1 LLLLKNI
8 SISSFIINCFY
19 FIENL
24 IKKGIIEDT
33 KIILQGYRLKIY
45 IYGNQSFKKE
55 IHETLEHSNIK
66 FKLDN
71 NTVIE
76 EISTLEKLKRTIEN
90 NPNDIYLIDD
100 EKIIKKNS
108 LNKKIKFL
116 TPKDGIEEEYLLD
129 SGIADLTIDSLK
141 ELPKYIIRKY
151 EELKLLEP
159 KIEVEEEKVEETKSS
174 IELDEELSMLLSKG
188 NIDNL
193 NEGID
198 EIFDLDNDFDNLD
211 DLIGSIDS
219 NEEIKDNDNF
229 AQITSFNDDFGLNNI
244 SFDYDDN
251 DVLSK
256 DTTEN
261 KNSKLIEELDFLGE
275 EVVGEEEDYSD
286 LEKVNNDLF
295 GGFDFLNEEI
305 QEGKKKVEIEK
316 KEEIFSDSDKI
327 EEDLLEE
334 EVIEEYDFMNEY
346 MKNEDIEE
354 TKEIDQP
361 LQGDKMND
369 EFFELDSLT
378 ENDLIEALNYKVE
391 DNSSK
396 SEYKPQV
403 SPTKNETLSIDS
415 SNTNDLSVLISKLL
429 NNKTLEI
436 TIKIKD

>member
-1 LLLLKNI
+1 M
-8 SISSFIINCFY
+8 
-19 FIENL
+19 
-24 IKKGIIEDT
+24 
-33 KIILQGYRLKIY
+33 KIY

-76 EISTLEKLKRTIEN
+76 EISSLEKLKRTIEN

-159 KIEVEEEKVEETKSS
+159 EIEVEEEKVEEIKSS

-188 NIDNL
+188 NMDNL
-193 NEGID
+193 DEGID

-211 DLIGSIDS
+211 DLIGNIDS

-286 LEKVNNDLF
+286 LEKVNNELF

-305 QEGKKKVEIEK
+305 QEGKKKVEIEE
-316 KEEIFSDSDKI
+316 KEEIFPDSDKI

-346 MKNEDIEE
+346 MKNENIEE
-354 TKEIDQP
+354 TKEIDQS

-369 EFFELDSLT
+369 EFFELDSLS

-391 DNSSK
+391 DNSSN
-396 SEYKPQV
+396 SEHKPQV
-403 SPTKNETLSIDS
+403 SSSKNETLSIDS
-415 SNTNDLSVLISKLL
+415 SNVNDLSILISKLL